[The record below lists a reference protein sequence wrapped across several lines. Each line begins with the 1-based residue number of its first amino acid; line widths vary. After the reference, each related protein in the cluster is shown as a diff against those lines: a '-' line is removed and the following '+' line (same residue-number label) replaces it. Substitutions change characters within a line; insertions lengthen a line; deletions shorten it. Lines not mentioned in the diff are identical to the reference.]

1 MKIRLPELPM
11 NPLGAAILGVG
22 NAFGMYLTLRFGFN
36 GDPLG
41 SAIAGAIVGMLCF
54 GILISEVK

>member
-1 MKIRLPELPM
+1 MMKLPM
-11 NPLGAAILGVG
+11 NPLGAAILGAS

-41 SAIAGAIVGMLCF
+41 SAIAGSIVGLLVF
-54 GILISEVK
+54 GILIVEDR